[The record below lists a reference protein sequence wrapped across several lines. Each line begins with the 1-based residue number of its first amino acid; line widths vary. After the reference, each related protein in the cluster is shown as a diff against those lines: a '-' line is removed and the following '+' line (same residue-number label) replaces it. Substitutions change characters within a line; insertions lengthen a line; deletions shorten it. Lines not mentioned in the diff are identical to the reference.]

1 MASTS
6 ATLCPSHG
14 GATTAP
20 FLFSEDEQT
29 PSPPPPTPCNHSLS
43 TDETDVFLS
52 HLLTRLSLPPPTL
65 TPVLPLR
72 PKQSTLVP
80 TVISLLEPN
89 KQLLLS
95 AAVELGFFHVTD
107 HGIPSH
113 LCEAYLHNYQP
124 DLVSDTSGLV
134 CRESDDGGSFCMFE
148 TDAGDEFARE
158 LERVGLKVL
167 KLLFEEKRFGITTET
182 RSLMCVSLNKM
193 EQDLKENKEQL
204 HSCIL
209 RLTYERKGK
218 KVPSAVVDDSGE
230 WVQVKALEEAVL
242 ITVGEVAQVWS
253 NGKFKKV
260 RSLPQ
265 VSQSSLHQSKDPSN
279 VLVTL
284 LITLPEEDTLT
295 QLMPTIQD
303 TNISS

>member
-14 GATTAP
+14 SAATAP
-20 FLFSEDEQT
+20 FIREEEQT

-43 TDETDVFLS
+43 TDETDAFLS

-72 PKQSTLVP
+72 PKHSTLIP
-80 TVISLLEPN
+80 PVISLLEPN

-95 AAVELGFFHVTD
+95 AAVELGFFHITD

-113 LCEAYLHNYQP
+113 LYENCLQNYRSEI
-124 DLVSDTSGLV
+124 LVSDTSDLV
-134 CRESDDGGSFCMFE
+134 CREPDDGGRFCMFE
-148 TDAGDEFARE
+148 TDAGDEFVRE
-158 LERVGLKVL
+158 LERVGLKVI
-167 KLLFEEKRFGITTET
+167 KLLFEEKGFGTTTQT
-182 RSLMCVSLNKM
+182 RSLMCVSLNKI
-193 EQDLKENKEQL
+193 EQNLMKNENREHL

-218 KVPSAVVDDSGE
+218 KVPSTVVDDSGE
-230 WVQVKALEEAVL
+230 SVPLKAREEAILV
-242 ITVGEVAQVWS
+242 TVGEVAQVWS
-253 NGKFKKV
+253 NGRFTKI

-265 VSQSSLHQSKDPSN
+265 VSQSSLRQSKDPNN
-279 VLVTL
+279 VLVTM
-284 LITLPEEDTLT
+284 LITSPEEDTLT
-295 QLMPTIQD
+295 QLKPTI
-303 TNISS
+303 